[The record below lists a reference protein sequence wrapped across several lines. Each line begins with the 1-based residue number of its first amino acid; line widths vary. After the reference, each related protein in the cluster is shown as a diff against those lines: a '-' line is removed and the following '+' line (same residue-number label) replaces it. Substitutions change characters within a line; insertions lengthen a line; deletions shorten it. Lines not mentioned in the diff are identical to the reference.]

1 MATKKL
7 SLQEKYDIADS
18 LALTFDSLID
28 APESTCKAVYKC
40 LMNDAQIRI
49 SGKVYTLSEYC
60 SSADDVSH
68 ITRLTMRRLTTPSV
82 VQRIVSEV
90 NRKG

>member
-18 LALTFDSLID
+18 LATTFDSLID

-40 LMNDAQIRI
+40 LMHDAQIRI
-49 SGKVYTLSEYC
+49 SGKVYTLEEYC
-60 SSADDVSH
+60 SSADDVQH
-68 ITRLTMRRLTTPSV
+68 ITRLTMRRLTSPIVTQRSV
-82 VQRIVSEV
+82 GQV